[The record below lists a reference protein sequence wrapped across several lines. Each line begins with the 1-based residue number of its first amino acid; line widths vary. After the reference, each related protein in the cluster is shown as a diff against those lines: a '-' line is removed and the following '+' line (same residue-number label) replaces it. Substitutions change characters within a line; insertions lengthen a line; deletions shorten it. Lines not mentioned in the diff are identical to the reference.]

1 MAVYKIIWSP
11 TASKSYIQIVKY
23 LKNEWTY
30 REAKNFIDRTN
41 EVLKHI
47 SQTPMIYSYSKEGD
61 AYRCVV
67 AKQVT
72 LFFRLKN
79 DYAELLIF
87 WDNRMD
93 PEKLIL

>member
-11 TASKSYIQIVKY
+11 TASKTYIEIVRY
-23 LKNEWTY
+23 LKSHWTY
-30 REAKNFIDRTN
+30 REAKNFVDRTN
-41 EVLKHI
+41 EVLDHI
-47 SQTPMIYSYSKEGD
+47 SKTPLIYSYSKESD
-61 AYRCVV
+61 AYKCVV

-72 LFFRLKN
+72 LFFRLKG

-93 PEKLIL
+93 PEKLVL